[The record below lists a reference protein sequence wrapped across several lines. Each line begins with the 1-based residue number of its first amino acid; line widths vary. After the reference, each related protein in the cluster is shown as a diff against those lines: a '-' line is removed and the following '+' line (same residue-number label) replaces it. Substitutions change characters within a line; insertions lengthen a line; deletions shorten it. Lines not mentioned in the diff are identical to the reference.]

1 MPLTASYPGAIKTF
15 SEVTDGV
22 TEMTSTD
29 INPPYAEI
37 TAIETELGTDPAGS
51 VATVKLRLAQSLD
64 GAGNLDFASAVT
76 LTIASGVIT
85 PTQNWHVVDTE
96 GAAATDD
103 LTTIGSTDSGDGFLL
118 FIRQAN
124 DARDITIKHASG
136 NIKCP
141 GAVDIVLTDTTQIV
155 ALIYDGTLEYW
166 LASLSPS
173 NAALLNL
180 ANSFTAMQSFTKAVN
195 FAYTSVSTNTTLDT
209 THNVVSV
216 DASGGA
222 KTITLPTA
230 VGIGGRQYTIRKLDS
245 SGNAVTIDGNGSET
259 INGAT
264 TKVLAAQ
271 YDVATIISNNANWV
285 VI

>member
-1 MPLTASYPGAIKTF
+1 MPLTASYPGSIKTF

-37 TAIETELGTDPAGS
+37 TAIENELGTDPAGT

-64 GAGNLDFASAVT
+64 GAGNLDFANAVT

-103 LTTIGSTDSGDGFLL
+103 LTTIGSTDSADGFVL

-124 DARDITIKHASG
+124 DARDITIKHATG

-141 GAVDIVLTDTTQIV
+141 GAVDIALTDSTQIV
-155 ALIYDGTLEYW
+155 MLIYDATLEYW
-166 LASLSPS
+166 LASVSPS
-173 NAALLNL
+173 NVVLLNSI
-180 ANSFTAMQSFTKAVN
+180 NSFTAMQSFTKSVN
-195 FAYTSVSTNTTLDT
+195 FAYTSVTTNTTLDT

-222 KTITLPTA
+222 RTITLPTA

-264 TKVLAAQ
+264 TKVLVAQ

>member
-15 SEVTDGV
+15 NEVTDGV

-37 TAIETELGTDPAGS
+37 TAIETELGTDPAGT

-64 GAGNLDFASAVT
+64 GAGNLDFANAVT

-103 LTTIGSTDSGDGFLL
+103 LTNIGSTDTADGFPL

-124 DARDITIKHASG
+124 DARDITIKHNTG

-141 GAVDIVLTDTTQIV
+141 GAVDIALTDSTQILL
-155 ALIYDGTLEYW
+155 LIYDATLEYW
-166 LASLSPS
+166 LASVSPS
-173 NAALLNL
+173 NVVLLNSI
-180 ANSFTAMQSFTKAVN
+180 NSFTAMQSFTKSVN
-195 FAYTSVSTNTTLDT
+195 FAYTSVTTNTTLDT

-222 KTITLPTA
+222 RTITLPTA

>member
-15 SEVTDGV
+15 TEVTDGV

-37 TAIETELGTDPAGS
+37 TAIENELGTDPAGT
-51 VATVKLRLAQSLD
+51 VATVKLRLARSLD
-64 GAGNLDFASAVT
+64 GAGNIDFANAVT

-85 PTQNWHVVDTE
+85 PTQNFHVVDTE

-141 GAVDIVLTDTTQIV
+141 GAVDIILTDTTQIV
-155 ALIYDGTLEYW
+155 TLIYDGTLEYW
-166 LASLSPS
+166 LASVSPS
-173 NAALLNL
+173 NAVLLNV
-180 ANSFTAMQSFTKAVN
+180 ANSFTAMQSFTKAIN
-195 FAYTSVSTNTTLDT
+195 YAYTSVSTNTTLDT
-209 THNVVSV
+209 THNVISV

-230 VGIGGRQYTIRKLDS
+230 VGISGRKYTIRKLDS
-245 SGNAVTIDGNGSET
+245 SGNAVTIDGNGTET
-259 INGAT
+259 INGAL

-285 VI
+285 VV